1 MQSYC
6 PSWGRHAKSVTGA
19 TLWMDLG
26 DGQEYI
32 LVFDEALYMGDT
44 LEHSLINPNQ
54 LQSFGIIVQDTPFAN
69 APLGIEDLSSGI
81 TIPLIYA
88 DTRSCTHDDLSRL
101 PHIVLSPLGI
111 EDLSSGITIPLI
123 YADTRSC
130 THDDLS
136 RLPHI
141 VLSSDAPWDPHG
153 I

>member
-81 TIPLIYA
+81 TIPLSTLGMVIYA
-88 DTRSCTHDDLSRL
+88 DTRSCYPMTISLVF
-101 PHIVLSPLGI
+101 HISCSHLMHPGIPWCLVYGSPWSQG
-111 EDLSSGITIPLI
+111 SSKHHNVAYMST
-123 YADTRSC
+123 ARFQFKSQD
-130 THDDLS
+130 
-136 RLPHI
+136 
-141 VLSSDAPWDPHG
+141 
-153 I
+153 